1 MTLQFKYNS
10 EALSSMKVFFDERL
24 EKISNNNRIAI
35 KFDTARK
42 KTEEL
47 FNKIFDKF
55 KAEANR
61 SIEMKDS
68 AINEKILL
76 LMTNL

>member
-1 MTLQFKYNS
+1 
-10 EALSSMKVFFDERL
+10 MKVFFDERL